1 MGVRTARPRDLRLT
15 SAPSLATQL
24 VAGALLVAGIGCW
37 LLGLPAI
44 DPTQLGP
51 LGLIAILP
59 LPIVFAYVLI
69 IVGFALSLGPSLVAT
84 RWPLLFLVALVLL
97 LHATPAISY
106 ETLRYSWAWKHIGVI
121 DYIMRTGHTD
131 PSARFLSAY
140 HNWPAFF
147 AFFAAIGGVLRLDAL
162 AIADLAR
169 FFPTFLNLAY
179 LATLPFLLGNFTSD
193 RRIVWTAA
201 AIFLIGNWVGQD
213 YFSPQG
219 TSFLMYLILLTL
231 LTGPLKQRAAAAPV
245 DASGAPVKGPWLWSL
260 PQEQPKAEY
269 LPLAL
274 LLIVAITATHQLTPL
289 FVLGAL
295 FALFVIGRLG
305 LGFFIFALVA
315 ELAWLLYFATPFIAP
330 LLGELL
336 AEFGSIG
343 TATVGRLV
351 DLHVVSEGQRI
362 VSLGSRGLTVVV
374 AGVALAG
381 IVLRWLTGYRDVTA
395 LVLLAAPMPFLVA
408 TPYGGEIAFR
418 LYFFALPFLSFFAAT
433 LFVAGSR
440 LTSGLTPLRQ
450 GLLALLLLALVPGFL
465 LANNGKDQQYRF
477 SPSEVAAAD
486 WLYSNSEPGQLLIE
500 GSRNYPS
507 QFRNYE
513 NFVYVPLSEE
523 LDEIKEELLT
533 QPDVLLARWLAQSER
548 GGYIIIT
555 EGQKALYDN
564 LGLMPAGS
572 LQRIEDALLRSPL
585 LKLAHST
592 ADAMVFTLASAR

>member
-1 MGVRTARPRDLRLT
+1 MGVRTARPHDPRMT
-15 SAPSLATQL
+15 AVPSLATQIT
-24 VAGALLVAGIGCW
+24 AGALLLAGLACW
-37 LLGLPAI
+37 LFGLPAI
-44 DPTQLGP
+44 DPAQLGP

-59 LPIVFAYVLI
+59 LPIVAAYVLI
-69 IVGFALSLGPSLVAT
+69 ITGFALSLNASLVTT

-131 PSARFLSAY
+131 PSARYLSAY

-147 AFFAAIGGVLRLDAL
+147 AFFAAIGGIFRLDAL
-162 AIADLAR
+162 TIADLAR
-169 FFPTFLNLAY
+169 FFPVLLNLAY
-179 LATLPFLLGNFTSD
+179 LATLPHLLGNLTAD
-193 RRIVWTAA
+193 RRVVWTAA
-201 AIFLIGNWVGQD
+201 GIFLIGNWVGQD

-219 TSFLMYLILLTL
+219 VSFLMYLILLTL
-231 LTGPLKQRAAAAPV
+231 LTGPLKQRAVAAPV
-245 DASGAPVKGPWLWSL
+245 DASGAPLRGPWLWRV
-260 PQEQPKAEY
+260 PRQQPRAEY

-295 FALFVIGRLG
+295 FALFVIGRLS
-305 LGFFIFALVA
+305 LGFFVFALLA
-315 ELAWLLYFATPFIAP
+315 ELAWLLYFATPFVAP
-330 LLGELL
+330 LLGALL

-351 DLHVVSEGQRI
+351 DLHVVSDGQRL
-362 VSLGSRGLTVVV
+362 VSLGSRGLTL
-374 AGVALAG
+374 AIAAAALVG
-381 IVLRWLTGYRDVTA
+381 IIVRWLTGYRDITA

-433 LFVAGSR
+433 LFFVGSGRTRGPVPVR
-440 LTSGLTPLRQ
+440 LV
-450 GLLALLLLALVPGFL
+450 LLALVLLALVPGFL

-486 WLYSNSEPGQLLIE
+486 WLYSNSQPGQLLIE

-513 NFVYVPLSEE
+513 NFIYVPLSEE
-523 LDEIKEELLT
+523 LKEIKDELLT

-564 LGLMPAGS
+564 LGLLPVGT

-585 LKLAHST
+585 LKLAYST
-592 ADAMVFTLASAR
+592 ADAMIFTLATPK

>member
-1 MGVRTARPRDLRLT
+1 MPTARPRELRTAST
-15 SAPSLATQL
+15 SSIATQI
-24 VAGALLVAGIGCW
+24 VAAGLLLAGMACW
-37 LLGLPAI
+37 LIGLPAI
-44 DPTQLGP
+44 DPAQLGP

-59 LPIVFAYVLI
+59 LPIVIAYALI
-69 IVGFALSLGPSLVAT
+69 IAGFAISLSGPLVGT
-84 RWPLLFLVALVLL
+84 RWPLLFLVGLVLL

-140 HNWPAFF
+140 HNWPGFF
-147 AFFAAIGGVLRLDAL
+147 AFFAAIGGLFRLDAL
-162 AIADLAR
+162 TIADLAR
-169 FFPTFLNLAY
+169 FFPTVLNLAY
-179 LATLPFLLGNFTSD
+179 LATLPFLLGNLTTD
-193 RRIVWTAA
+193 RRVVWTAA
-201 AIFLIGNWVGQD
+201 AIFLVGNWVGQD

-219 TSFLMYLILLTL
+219 VSFLMYLVLLTL
-231 LTGPLKQRAAAAPV
+231 LTGPLKQRAVAAPV
-245 DASGAPVKGPWLWSL
+245 DANGAPVKGPWLWGL
-260 PQEQPKAEY
+260 PQLQPKAEY

-305 LGFFIFALVA
+305 PGFFVFALIA
-315 ELAWLLYFATPFIAP
+315 ELAWLLYFATPFMAP

-336 AEFGSIG
+336 SELGDVG

-351 DLHVVSEGQRI
+351 DLQVVSEGQRL
-362 VSLGSRGLTVVV
+362 VSLGSRGLTVAV
-374 AGVALAG
+374 AGIALVG
-381 IVLRWLTGYRDVTA
+381 IVLRWLMGYRDVTA

-418 LYFFALPFLSFFAAT
+418 LYFFALPFLGFFAAT
-433 LFVAGSR
+433 LVFAGLGR
-440 LTSGLTPLRQ
+440 LKGLVPLRL

-465 LANNGKDQQYRF
+465 LANNGKDQQYWF
-477 SPSEVAAAD
+477 SPSEVEAAN

-523 LDEIKEELLT
+523 LDEIKDELLT
-533 QPDVLLARWLAQSER
+533 QPDVLLARWLSQSEN

-555 EGQKALYDN
+555 KGQKALYDN
-564 LGLMPAGS
+564 LGLMPVGS

-585 LKLAHST
+585 LTLAYST
-592 ADAMVFTLASAR
+592 ADAMVFTLAGVQ

>member
-1 MGVRTARPRDLRLT
+1 MRTARPRDLPIA
-15 SAPSLATQL
+15 SAPSLAAQAM
-24 VAGALLVAGIGCW
+24 AGVLLVAGIGCW
-37 LLGLPAI
+37 LIGLPAI
-44 DPTQLGP
+44 DPTQLGS

-69 IVGFALSLGPSLVAT
+69 IVGFALSISAPLVGT
-84 RWPLLFLVALVLL
+84 RWPLLFLVGLVLL

-140 HNWPAFF
+140 HNWPGFF
-147 AFFAAIGGVLRLDAL
+147 AFFAAIGGLLKLDAL
-162 AIADLAR
+162 TIASLAR

-179 LATLPFLLGNFTSD
+179 LATLPFLLGALTAD
-193 RRIVWTAA
+193 PRVIWTAA
-201 AIFLIGNWVGQD
+201 AIFLLGNWVGQD

-219 TSFLMYLILLTL
+219 VSFLMYLILLTL
-231 LTGPLKQRAAAAPV
+231 LIGPLKQRAVAAPV
-245 DASGAPVKGPWLWSL
+245 DASGAPVRGPWLWGL
-260 PQEQPKAEY
+260 PQLQPRAEY

-295 FALFVIGRLG
+295 FALFVIGRLS
-305 LGFFIFALVA
+305 LGFFVFALIA
-315 ELAWLLYFATPFIAP
+315 ELGWLLYFATPFMAP

-336 AEFGSIG
+336 SELGDVG

-351 DLHVVSEGQRI
+351 DLQVVSEGQRI
-362 VSLGSRGLTVVV
+362 VSLGSRGLTVAI
-374 AGVALAG
+374 AGAAFVG
-381 IVLRWLTGYRDVTA
+381 IAMRWLSGYRDVTA
-395 LVLLAAPMPFLVA
+395 MVLLAAPMPFLVA

-433 LFVAGSR
+433 LFFFGSNGGKR
-440 LTSGLTPLRQ
+440 FAPLRL

-465 LANNGKDQQYRF
+465 LANNGKDQQYWF

-486 WLYSNSEPGQLLIE
+486 WLYRNSEPGQLLIE

-523 LDEIKEELLT
+523 LDEIRDELVA
-533 QPDVLLARWLAQSER
+533 QPDVLLARWLSQSEN

-555 EGQKALYDN
+555 KGQKALYDN
-564 LGLMPAGS
+564 LGLMPVGS
-572 LQRIEDALLRSPL
+572 LQRIEDALLASPL
-585 LKLAHST
+585 LKLAYST
-592 ADAMVFTLASAR
+592 ADAMVFTLADAK